1 MAIKDSLGDRMKENY
16 EIPSTHYLTKKVPM
30 VIRVDGK
37 SFSHFCKRFERPYD
51 ETLNSALNGVMQKL
65 CTQIQ
70 GVKLAQRHSDEISFV
85 ITDYDKITTDSFF
98 EYNISKICSVVAS
111 MATAEFCRLLGAKNA
126 PFTSYL
132 YMDEDWPTFD
142 CRCFNIPE
150 SDIPNNI
157 WWRNLDSV
165 RNSIN
170 MLAQSKFPHKE
181 LQGKTNSE
189 MQEML
194 FSKFGI
200 NWNDIPQAQKTGFI
214 CIREKVIKPIE
225 KGPNKGVEFER
236 NIWTVTPAPHKKEN
250 LDLLVKKS
258 LNNKGL

>member
-111 MATAEFCRLLGAKNA
+111 MATAEFCSKLKIIFSTSSPTYPASVSVVASAIVKGTLRNFANVFASSVFPEPVGPTKRTLL
-126 PFTSYL
+126 F
-132 YMDEDWPTFD
+132 
-142 CRCFNIPE
+142 
-150 SDIPNNI
+150 
-157 WWRNLDSV
+157 
-165 RNSIN
+165 
-170 MLAQSKFPHKE
+170 
-181 LQGKTNSE
+181 
-189 MQEML
+189 
-194 FSKFGI
+194 
-200 NWNDIPQAQKTGFI
+200 
-214 CIREKVIKPIE
+214 
-225 KGPNKGVEFER
+225 
-236 NIWTVTPAPHKKEN
+236 
-250 LDLLVKKS
+250 
-258 LNNKGL
+258 